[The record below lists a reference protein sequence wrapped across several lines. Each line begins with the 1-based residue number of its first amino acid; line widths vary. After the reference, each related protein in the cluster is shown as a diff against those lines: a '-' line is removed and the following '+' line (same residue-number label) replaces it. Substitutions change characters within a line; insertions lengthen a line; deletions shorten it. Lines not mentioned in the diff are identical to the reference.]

1 MGGQNST
8 VEKTTEFLADF
19 KSEVGCDV
27 KVENYQSITLDG
39 SGSEWVLDGCN
50 VEITN
55 EAVAGTQCDMS
66 SMASNAMEFIDTL
79 KTEQGIEAGSL
90 SGQNMEI
97 DMYTKIE
104 FMTDAITK
112 CEADIESG
120 QEIVITLPKK
130 ITCDNSSFI
139 VGNGADLASTCL
151 MTAAVEAD
159 ADATT
164 GAESTQTAEGI
175 AGIFRGIG
183 AMMSGPAMVII
194 AIVIGCILLLP
205 LGLKIFMKVNPA
217 ARLAS
222 GGGGDATDDE

>member
-8 VEKTTEFLADF
+8 VEKTTEFLAEF
-19 KSEVGCDV
+19 KHEVGCEGKID
-27 KVENYQSITLDG
+27 NYQSITLDG
-39 SGSEWVLDGCN
+39 SGSEWVLDGCS

-66 SMASNAMEFIDTL
+66 SVASNAMQFIDTL

-97 DMYTKIE
+97 DMHTKID
-104 FMTDAITK
+104 FMTDAINK
-112 CEADIESG
+112 CESDIESG
-120 QEIVITLPKK
+120 QEITIRLPKK

-159 ADATT
+159 AQAES
-164 GAESTQTAEGI
+164 GAESSQTAEGI
-175 AGIFRGIG
+175 AGIFKGIG
-183 AMMSGPAMVII
+183 AMMAGPAMVIV

-205 LGLKIFMKVNPA
+205 LGLKIFKKINPG
-217 ARLAS
+217 ARMLS
-222 GGGGDATDDE
+222 SSDDDND

>member
-8 VEKTTEFLADF
+8 VEKTTEFLAEF

-27 KVENYQSITLDG
+27 EVDNYQSITLDG
-39 SGSEWVLDGCN
+39 SGSVWELDGCN
-50 VEITN
+50 VKITN

-66 SMASNAMEFIDTL
+66 SMASNAMEFIDSL

-90 SGQNMEI
+90 SGQNQDV
-97 DMYTKIE
+97 DMHTKIN

-112 CEADIESG
+112 CQTEIDSG
-120 QEIVITLPKK
+120 QEITIKMPKK

-159 ADATT
+159 TDVTT
-164 GAESTQTAEGI
+164 GAETSQTAEGL
-175 AGIFRGIG
+175 AGIFEGIG

-194 AIVIGCILLLP
+194 AIVIACIVLLP
-205 LGLKIFMKVNPA
+205 VGWKVFKMTPMGKA
-217 ARLAS
+217 VS
-222 GGGGDATDDE
+222 KVGVG